1 MFVCSQIVRILH
13 LTFQVLEQL
22 RRVQR
27 QMWLVFRIGN
37 MLSLNSCDFE
47 QHENTN
53 CYELVVEGKYPVES
67 KLVTSL
73 DQSPSKFDIWAMA
86 CCPVIKVM
94 RKSNKCQTKIT
105 QEQPTSRQRDN
116 PKLCQSLTI
125 CCKRQNSHKKIQ
137 DDEAKPRLPS
147 SLFCSCRSLKR
158 PSSISEFWRVFHFS
172 GIQGLNV
179 ETTPAREVCTSFECP
194 NDNEEGGLFQVAFY
208 LGF

>member
-1 MFVCSQIVRILH
+1 
-13 LTFQVLEQL
+13 
-22 RRVQR
+22 
-27 QMWLVFRIGN
+27 

-53 CYELVVEGKYPVES
+53 CYEFVVEGKYPVES

-116 PKLCQSLTI
+116 PKLCQSLSI
-125 CCKRQNSHKKIQ
+125 CCKRKKSHKKIQ
-137 DDEAKPRLPS
+137 DDEAEPRLPS
-147 SLFCSCRSLKR
+147 SLFCSCRWLDRPIFRINVRILK
-158 PSSISEFWRVFHFS
+158 SV
-172 GIQGLNV
+172 
-179 ETTPAREVCTSFECP
+179 SFFRNPGPECRDDP
-194 NDNEEGGLFQVAFY
+194 CQGGLHR
-208 LGF
+208 L